1 MARECQIDPQLITMH
16 GLIGSPAT
24 WLAGAIT
31 RIDTDRTARLKTP
44 N

>member
-1 MARECQIDPQLITMH
+1 MARECQIDPQPITKH

-24 WLAGAIT
+24 WLAGPIT
-31 RIDTDRTARLKTP
+31 RIDTDHPARLKTP